1 MLEIVPGNYL
11 TVTPYGV
18 WRAVARADDSTER
31 RILLAILRE
40 AGSPELTPAAAGAW
54 TGETDTEA
62 ALAPLLRLQED
73 ASLEAWPA
81 PRAVP
86 LGTLETTLS

>member
-11 TVTPYGV
+11 TVTPYGA

-40 AGSPELTPAAAGAW
+40 AGSPELTPAVPCAW
-54 TGETDTEA
+54 TG
-62 ALAPLLRLQED
+62 
-73 ASLEAWPA
+73 
-81 PRAVP
+81 
-86 LGTLETTLS
+86 